1 MAKILIIRQAKT
13 DEEFELM
20 YDLRW
25 RVLRKSWNRPR
36 GSEKDEEEPI
46 SRHFIAIA
54 DNKIIGTARYHKINE
69 KVGRIRYLAVDEHYR
84 KRGVGSSLMEAIDL
98 TARGHNLKYLVLSA
112 RETAAKFFEKLGYKK
127 MGEGKLLFGEI
138 KHYKMAKKFIQNISR
153 MEEIIDNLR
162 RTLNS

>member
-1 MAKILIIRQAKT
+1 MTEILIIRQPKT

-25 RVLRKSWNRPR
+25 RALRKPWNRPR
-36 GSEKDEEEPI
+36 GSEKDDKELI
-46 SRHFIAIA
+46 SSHFIAIA
-54 DNKIIGTARYHKINE
+54 GNKIIGTARYHKINE

-84 KRGVGSSLMEAIDL
+84 TKGVGRSLMEAIDL
-98 TARGHNLKYLVLSA
+98 TARGHNLKYLILSA
-112 RETAAKFFEKLGYKK
+112 RDTVAKFFKKLGYRK
-127 MGEGKLLFGEI
+127 MGAGKVLFGKI
-138 KHYKMAKKFIQNISR
+138 KHYKMAKKFKSNISR